1 MYSWNSLCLM
11 LCFTRT
17 PTAVFCP
24 LFVDWQPPVFS
35 YWTELS
41 GLKVCCD
48 CIESLYKCDENT
60 VVSWIFHF
68 RFELLLLLRCR
79 LTACF
84 FSLSDVVILNSI
96 PARVF
101 MHLLQ
106 LTDSVRDKF
115 TNFISFRVANSQS
128 LIPAISRQLR
138 CDCLTCTYHNEITQP
153 WLITIIVLV
162 LPAHPRKKAKFCC
175 CKLVKTTGHIF
186 TRLYCF

>member
-60 VVSWIFHF
+60 VISWIFHF

-84 FSLSDVVILNSI
+84 FSLGDVVILNSI
-96 PARVF
+96 PACVF

-115 TNFISFRVANSQS
+115 TNFISLSRKFSIFDTSHKPTAKMWLLNMHVSQWNHS
-128 LIPAISRQLR
+128 AMAH
-138 CDCLTCTYHNEITQP
+138 YHNRVSVTGSSTEESK
-153 WLITIIVLV
+153 VL
-162 LPAHPRKKAKFCC
+162 L
-175 CKLVKTTGHIF
+175 L
-186 TRLYCF
+186 